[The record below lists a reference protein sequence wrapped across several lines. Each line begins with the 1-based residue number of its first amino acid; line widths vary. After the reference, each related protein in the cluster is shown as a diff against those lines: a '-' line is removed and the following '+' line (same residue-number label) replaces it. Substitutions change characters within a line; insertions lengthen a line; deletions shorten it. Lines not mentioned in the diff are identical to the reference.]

1 MGLHTQLDVYKT
13 AYDLVG
19 LVVDDLIRN
28 MPRDVKKAIGER
40 LRDECINLTVLIQ
53 AANMERQSKAPHLV
67 ELVKSLGVVELLL
80 RISRDKRYIATGKYA
95 AAALL
100 TTSIGKQANAWR
112 KSPSASPAA

>member
-1 MGLHTQLDVYKT
+1 MGIHTDLDVYKT
-13 AYDLVG
+13 AYDLTG

-28 MPRDVKKAIGER
+28 MPRDVKRALGER

-53 AANMERQSKAPHLV
+53 TANMARDKAPHLID
-67 ELVKSLGVVELLL
+67 LVKSLGVVELLL

-112 KSPSASPAA
+112 KKFSPVA

>member
-1 MGLHTQLDVYKT
+1 MGIHTDLNVYKT

-19 LVVDDLIRN
+19 LVVDDLIKN

-53 AANMERQSKAPHLV
+53 TANMERNKAPHLV
-67 ELVKSLGVVELLL
+67 DLVKSLGVVELLL
-80 RISRDKRYIATGKYA
+80 RVSRDKRYIGTAKYA
-95 AAALL
+95 DAALL

-112 KSPSASPAA
+112 KSQSASPAV